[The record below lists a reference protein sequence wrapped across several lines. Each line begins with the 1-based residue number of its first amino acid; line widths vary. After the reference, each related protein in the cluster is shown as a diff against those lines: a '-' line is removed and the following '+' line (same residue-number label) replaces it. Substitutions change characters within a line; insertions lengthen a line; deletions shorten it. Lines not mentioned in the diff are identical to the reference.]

1 MVPRSEL
8 LPLKTIT
15 MIVTKRQ
22 LNIRAGQLVASELLT
37 QNAKM
42 TIHNIQGEM
51 LEVSL
56 IVTLEIEYMINE
68 LINVRKEVRIQNY

>member
-68 LINVRKEVRIQNY
+68 LIYVRKEVRIQNY

>member
-22 LNIRAGQLVASELLT
+22 LNIRAGQLVAAELLT

-42 TIHNIQGEM
+42 TIHNIQEKM

>member
-22 LNIRAGQLVASELLT
+22 LNIRAGQLVAAELLT

>member
-22 LNIRAGQLVASELLT
+22 LNIRAGQLVAAELLT

-68 LINVRKEVRIQNY
+68 LIYVRKEVRIQNY